1 MSRPIGP
8 SLPTIGRIVHVYLP
22 PITVPAIVTAV
33 LSSEGHIACTAFVPY
48 NDGSAA
54 LTNIPHNE
62 NGDEPATWRW
72 PPVTR

>member
-1 MSRPIGP
+1 
-8 SLPTIGRIVHVYLP
+8 
-22 PITVPAIVTAV
+22 VPAIVTAV